1 MRLDLLGS
9 AGVSSD
15 CYYTKGAFMGIYQ
28 DQIRGFAK
36 YNCEFNL
43 SLFKLV
49 ATLSDK
55 ERNRDMGAFFG
66 SIQGTL
72 DHILLGDRIWLGRFA
87 VAMPELES
95 LKGADLIYEFS
106 SLRQQV
112 CSDFESLFRERQA
125 TDEVITGWAHE
136 LTEEILAKT
145 MRYRN
150 AAGRDR
156 EHPAWLAVTHLFN
169 HQTHH
174 RGQVTTLL
182 HQLGHDPGVTDYLA
196 YLY

>member
-1 MRLDLLGS
+1 
-9 AGVSSD
+9 
-15 CYYTKGAFMGIYQ
+15 MGIYQ
-28 DQIRGFAK
+28 DQIRGFAR
-36 YNCEFNL
+36 YNREFNL
-43 SLFKLV
+43 SLFRL
-49 ATLSDK
+49 AAALSDE

-72 DHILLGDRIWLGRFA
+72 NHLLLTDRIWLGRFA
-87 VAMPELES
+87 EAMPELES

-106 SLRQQV
+106 SLRQPV

-125 TDEVITGWAHE
+125 TDEVISDWAHE
-136 LTEEILAKT
+136 LTEAGLART
-145 MRYRN
+145 MSYRN
-150 AAGRDR
+150 SAGQQR
-156 EHPAWLAVTHLFN
+156 EHPVWLAVTHMFN

>member
-1 MRLDLLGS
+1 
-9 AGVSSD
+9 
-15 CYYTKGAFMGIYQ
+15 MGIYQ

-49 ATLSDK
+49 ATLSDE

-136 LTEEILAKT
+136 LTEEMLAKA

>member
-1 MRLDLLGS
+1 
-9 AGVSSD
+9 
-15 CYYTKGAFMGIYQ
+15 MGIYQ

-49 ATLSDK
+49 ATLSDE